1 MDRNILAGDLPL
13 ERVDR
18 RELWRVELRKLL
30 LRSKPE
36 LRLLPK
42 GVMTPPDHEEL
53 RSSGDA
59 NDWVGEV
66 IYKGDSSTSLPSGGV
81 RNSSPGDAV
90 DTDVSEVG

>member
-1 MDRNILAGDLPL
+1 MLAGDLPL

-18 RELWRVELRKLL
+18 RELCRVEFRKLL

-42 GVMTPPDHEEL
+42 GVMMAPDQEAL

-59 NDWVGEV
+59 TDWVGEV
-66 IYKGDSSTSLPSGGV
+66 I
-81 RNSSPGDAV
+81 
-90 DTDVSEVG
+90 